1 MTDIV
6 KYMSK
11 APIVSVLIPVFNE
24 EKTVR
29 RVIDS
34 VLAQDYKKMLLGNPE
49 IIVIDDHSTDKT
61 YSILQQLAKERN
73 IRIVRH
79 GINQGKGAAIRTGI
93 SKATGD
99 YIIIQDADLEYSP
112 NDYPKLLSPLVKKQA
127 DVVYG
132 SRMRL
137 KTPPEFYV
145 SLLGNKVLT
154 YSTNMLFG
162 SKLSD
167 VFVGY
172 KAFTNKSIEGLQ
184 LQSNGFDIEIELTA
198 YFLKRKLRILE
209 VPISYHGRGWEEGKK
224 ITVVHGIDSLFKIF
238 KYRFSE

>member
-1 MTDIV
+1 MTDIT

-11 APIVSVLIPVFNE
+11 AAKVSILVPVFNE

-29 RVIDS
+29 RVIES
-34 VLAQDYKKMLLGNPE
+34 VLAQNYKKMSLGIPE
-49 IIVIDDHSTDKT
+49 IIVVDDRSTDKT
-61 YSILQQLAKERN
+61 YTILQQLERERN

-79 GINQGKGAAIRTGI
+79 ALNQGKGAAIRTGL
-93 SKATGD
+93 SKVTGD

-112 NDYPKLLSPLVKKQA
+112 EDYPKLLKPLVDRNA

-137 KTPPEFYV
+137 TTPPEFYI

-162 SKLSD
+162 SHLSD

-172 KAFTNKSIEGLQ
+172 KAFTKKSVEGLK
-184 LQSNGFDIEIELTA
+184 LVSNGFDIEIELTA
-198 YFLKRKLRILE
+198 HFLKNKLRIVE

-224 ITVVHGIDSLFKIF
+224 ITIAHGIDSFIKIF
-238 KYRFSE
+238 KYRFS

>member
-1 MTDIV
+1 MTDIAI
-6 KYMSK
+6 YMSK
-11 APIVSVLIPVFNE
+11 AEKVSILVPVFNE

-29 RVIDS
+29 SVIDS
-34 VLAQDYKKMLLGNPE
+34 VLSQNYKKMSVGTPE
-49 IIVIDDHSTDKT
+49 IVVVDDHSTDKT
-61 YSILQQLAKERN
+61 YSILQQLALERN

-79 GINQGKGAAIRTGI
+79 KINQGKGAAIRTGLA
-93 SKATGD
+93 KVTGD

-112 NDYPKLLSPLVKKQA
+112 SDYPKLLAPLTAKKA

-154 YSTNMLFG
+154 YSTNLLFG
-162 SKLSD
+162 SHLSD

-172 KAFTNKSIEGLQ
+172 KAFTKKSIEGLE

-198 YFLKRKLRILE
+198 NFLKKHLRIVE
-209 VPISYHGRGWEEGKK
+209 VPISYHGRGWGEGKK
-224 ITVVHGIDSLFKIF
+224 ITLRDGFDSLWKIIS
-238 KYRFSE
+238 YRFS